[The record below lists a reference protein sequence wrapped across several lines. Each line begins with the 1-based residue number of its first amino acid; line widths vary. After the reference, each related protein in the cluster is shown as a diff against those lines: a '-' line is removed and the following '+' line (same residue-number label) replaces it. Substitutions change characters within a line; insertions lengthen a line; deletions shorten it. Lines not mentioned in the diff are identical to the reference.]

1 MNQIP
6 GEPDMQTHFQV
17 LSQDEKD
24 QVHERT
30 LKILAR
36 TGVRVDTAK
45 GRRILNAAGAMV
57 DEHSHIV
64 RFPAHLV
71 EESIRLAPKKFS
83 LGARRPGWDLHMNS
97 GECTLLLSGE
107 GTRTLD
113 RKTGSHR
120 DSTFLD
126 WQEATRLADA
136 LDEIGMYWR
145 IVKATD
151 RKNSIFNYVEYIV
164 SLFTNFSKHVQDPI
178 YSKEE
183 APWFLEVLQTV
194 FGSKEAVCK
203 KHPVSFVLCPQS
215 PLVIDEHYTDAY
227 LALLGWDIPVAVMP
241 MPLMGATA
249 PASQITT
256 VLLSNCEVLATLCLI
271 QAAEPGVPFI
281 YAPISAL
288 MDPRSGMVKSG
299 AIERAALSA
308 ATTEMARYYGFPAET
323 SGYSTGQ
330 SVPNMQAGYERAFNV
345 LPAMLSWPDI
355 LVGAGLLGSS
365 MILSLEQMLLDCEFF
380 RMCQQAHRGIVSG
393 ADKWLDDEINRIGP
407 GGHFLDTASTA
418 QAVRSEEWYMEKL
431 GITATF
437 EEWESAGKPE
447 LVSQARD
454 TVDQILASHQVLAL
468 QEEIVR
474 ELAHIQKSAADHRA

>member
-1 MNQIP
+1 
-6 GEPDMQTHFQV
+6 MQTHFQV

-30 LKILAR
+30 LNILAR

-45 GRRILNAAGAMV
+45 GRRILKTAGAMV
-57 DEHSHIV
+57 DENSRNV
-64 RFPAHLV
+64 RFPARLV
-71 EESIRLAPKKFS
+71 EESIRMAPKSFS
-83 LGARRPGWDLHMNS
+83 LGARRPGWDLHMNT
-97 GECTLLLSGE
+97 GQCTLLLSGE

-113 RKTGSHR
+113 RKTGTHR

-126 WQEATRLADA
+126 WLEATRLADA

-151 RKNSIFNYVEYIV
+151 RNDTIFDYVEYIV

-194 FGSKEAVCK
+194 FGPREAVCK

-227 LALLGWDIPVAVMP
+227 LALLGWDIPVAAMP

-249 PASQITT
+249 PASQIATI
-256 VLLSNCEVLATLCLI
+256 VMSNCEVLATLCLV

-299 AIERAALSA
+299 AIERAAMSA

-330 SVPNMQAGYERAFNV
+330 FVPNMQAGYERALNV

-365 MILSLEQMLLDCEFF
+365 IILSLEQMLIDTEFF
-380 RMCQQAHRGIVSG
+380 RMCRQAHRGIVSD
-393 ADKWLDDEINRIGP
+393 ADKWMDDEINGIGP
-407 GGHFLDTASTA
+407 GGHFLDASSTVE
-418 QAVRSEEWYMEKL
+418 AVRGEEWYMEKL
-431 GITATF
+431 GIHASF
-437 EEWESAGKPE
+437 EKWEANGKPD
-447 LVSQARD
+447 LLTQARD
-454 TVDQILASHQVLAL
+454 RVDQILTSHRPIPLT
-468 QEEIVR
+468 EEIER
-474 ELAHIQKSAADHRA
+474 ELAHIQKRAADHRV